1 MQSIMLLAVDG
12 GATKTLAVVF
22 DGEISGVGVAG
33 SGNYNNVGVEVAKS
47 NAEKAVT
54 DAMKMAGCGWESIEK
69 AAYGFAGVE
78 NSAATTMSVE
88 QFLRSVHRNG
98 QFSLFNDGVAAYYL
112 STKGRPGVVAAAGTG
127 SVIQARGDGKA
138 VREGGWGWL
147 AGDEGSAY
155 YIARRGLQAAT
166 KAFDGR
172 GEETSLVDAFARSA
186 GMDFNAA
193 IGQIYRNVSVTG
205 IAALAPVVTSCAS
218 KGDATALGICREAA
232 KELALAV
239 KTAKR
244 RMEFNESFVIGG
256 LGGVFRAGKVITDT
270 FFAELVN
277 EGGKFAR
284 IYYGYQVVL
293 GSVLLHLKNT
303 GVETDE
309 GFTEKLVGQL
319 DRGIAKLNGAV
330 RKEFLFMD

>member
-1 MQSIMLLAVDG
+1 MLLAVDG
-12 GATKTLAVVF
+12 GATKTLAVIY

-33 SGNYNNVGVEVAKS
+33 SGNYNNVGIEVARA

-54 DAMKMAGCGWESIEK
+54 GAMKMAGCGWESIEK
-69 AAYGFAGVE
+69 GSYGFAGVE

-88 QFLRSVHRNG
+88 KFLRGIHRNG
-98 QFSLFNDGVAAYYL
+98 DFSLFNDGVAAYYL
-112 STKGRPGVVAAAGTG
+112 STRGRPGIVAAAGTG
-127 SVIQARGDGKA
+127 SVIQARGNGKA

-155 YIARRGLQAAT
+155 YLARRGLQEAT
-166 KAFDGR
+166 KSFDGR
-172 GEETSLVDAFARSA
+172 GEETALVDAFARSS

-193 IGQIYRNVSVTG
+193 IGNIYGNFSVTK
-205 IAALAPVVTSCAS
+205 IAALAPIVTSCAS
-218 KGDATALGICREAA
+218 NGDATALSICREAGR
-232 KELALAV
+232 ELALAV

-244 RMEFNESFVIGG
+244 RMDFGEPFVIGG

-284 IYYGYQVVL
+284 VYYGYQVVL
-293 GSVLLHLKNT
+293 GSVLLHLKNSGT
-303 GVETDE
+303 ETDDRVA
-309 GFTEKLVGQL
+309 EKLAGQL
-319 DRGIAKLNGAV
+319 DRVIGKLDRAE
-330 RKEFLFMD
+330 RREFLFMD